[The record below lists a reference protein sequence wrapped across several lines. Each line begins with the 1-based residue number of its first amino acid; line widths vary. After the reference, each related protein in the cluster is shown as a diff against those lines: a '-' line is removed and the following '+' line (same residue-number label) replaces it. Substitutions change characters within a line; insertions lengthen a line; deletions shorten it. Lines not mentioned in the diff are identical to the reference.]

1 MESPVTSS
9 QLNGF
14 QISNAMDFMAQAYVD
29 DLYITLHDGHEY
41 IQIIIMDAFDLY
53 GLVARLQ
60 PFLNPN
66 SYPCVDII
74 FLGHTLVQLRSYL
87 G

>member
-1 MESPVTSS
+1 MTSS

-14 QISNAMDFMAQAYVD
+14 QISNAMDFVAQAYVD

-41 IQIIIMDAFDLY
+41 IQIVMDALELY

-74 FLGHTLVQLRSYL
+74 LLGHTLVQLRSYL